1 MKRIAPK
8 PSVSAPSTLSVAILA
23 FHNSTEILKETL
35 QKSRTSLP
43 SSKFYVATSDQD
55 REIIALCKAVA
66 IPCIEFTRDVINKD
80 SAEFNYAGIARAVVA
95 YIKND
100 MKIDQ
105 WILLTRPQ
113 VVLHSSLAD
122 IDLLSLA
129 KDSLYGCGLK
139 SITSREE
146 LLAYTVPEQP
156 GASEV
161 RELVPNSAFLLAYS
175 ETPKFDAWSADTESC
190 VSRYS
195 SHFVARYMIHLKL
208 AYLGV
213 IAEDDNRRV
222 SIGRWGVKS
231 TTRLR
236 IEPVHAFATQQQEQN
251 DKLQAII
258 SPPPDTTTTTTTVPA
273 ASTAAAAVA
282 VATVATVTAAPT
294 VTTSTTPA
302 APAATVATP
311 AATDVPVTLTT
322 APSTAPASA
331 PAPVTTT
338 ATEVSTVTVN
348 VEAPAVESTPKEEPK
363 KVEKNLEPP
372 PKKKPLGASTR
383 FFTLTTGEEERSGAA
398 LARSEIDSQQNVA
411 KQLLAHNDDAVL
423 HTMAKP
429 KSSIWASQKLLD

>member
-195 SHFVARYMIHLKL
+195 SYFVARYMIHLKL

-258 SPPPDTTTTTTTVPA
+258 SPPPDTTAPA
-273 ASTAAAAVA
+273 ASLA
-282 VATVATVTAAPT
+282 AAPT

-311 AATDVPVTLTT
+311 AATDVPVVLTS

>member
-1 MKRIAPK
+1 
-8 PSVSAPSTLSVAILA
+8 
-23 FHNSTEILKETL
+23 
-35 QKSRTSLP
+35 
-43 SSKFYVATSDQD
+43 
-55 REIIALCKAVA
+55 VA

-258 SPPPDTTTTTTTVPA
+258 SPPPDTTAPA
-273 ASTAAAAVA
+273 ASTAAAPVATVA

-311 AATDVPVTLTT
+311 AATVATPAATDVPVTLTT
-322 APSTAPASA
+322 ASSTAPASA
-331 PAPVTTT
+331 PATAPVTAT

-363 KVEKNLEPP
+363 KEEKNLEPP